1 MNNLETL
8 EVKRLQLLA
17 EYNKQQK
24 KGIIF
29 LLIGAV
35 IGVLSFFLFGDQ
47 MFIGLIP
54 AVIIGVVGFVFMG
67 KAYSQMQA
75 FRNIVKKDIILT
87 LLKEQ
92 FDDVY
97 YDPQGSIPI
106 SVINETRMVKRPDR
120 FHGED
125 YIRGSYHGVN
135 FELSDVDL
143 KERVETRDSKGNV
156 HVSYQTYFKGRWY
169 IYQFP
174 RKFNDALKIIEG
186 RWTGA
191 DTRNMVKLETES
203 IEFNKKFS
211 IYATTQEYGFYHI
224 TSSMIEKLLEL
235 EKLHRG
241 SILYYYVGDK
251 LHIGVNDRK
260 DYMELSIKTPL
271 NPDSLKAFMSDIEL
285 IPAIIN
291 ELRLDS
297 SKFKNTI

>member
-8 EVKRLQLLA
+8 EIKRQNLLA
-17 EYNKQQK
+17 EYKKQQK
-24 KGIIF
+24 KGILF
-29 LLIGAV
+29 LS
-35 IGVLSFFLFGDQ
+35 IGVLVLVLSFALLGEAVFVGMIVSAIL
-47 MFIGLIP
+47 
-54 AVIIGVVGFVFMG
+54 AVIGFVFMA
-67 KAYSQMQA
+67 KAYKHVQS
-75 FRNIVKKDIILT
+75 FRETVKKDIVVT
-87 LLKEQ
+87 LLKDQ
-92 FDDVY
+92 FDDVF
-97 YDPQGSIPI
+97 YDPQGTIPI
-106 SVINETRMVKRPDR
+106 STINETKMVKRPDR

-125 YIRGSYHGVN
+125 YIRGSYNGVK

-174 RKFNDALKIIEG
+174 RSFDDRLKIIEG

-191 DTRNMVKLETES
+191 DTKNMVKVQTES

-211 IYATTQEYGFYHI
+211 IYASTQEYGFYHI

-241 SILYYYVGDK
+241 SILYYYVQDK

-271 NPDSLKAFMSDIEL
+271 NTDALKAFMSDIEL

-297 SKFKNTI
+297 QKFKN

>member
-8 EVKRLQLLA
+8 EVKRQQLYLD
-17 EYNKQQK
+17 YKKQQN
-24 KGIIF
+24 KGILF
-29 LLIGAV
+29 LV
-35 IGVLSFFLFGDQ
+35 IAAAIALLSFILLGESVFLGMVVAFV
-47 MFIGLIP
+47 F
-54 AVIIGVVGFVFMG
+54 AVVGFIFVG
-67 KAYSQMQA
+67 KAFNLMQS
-75 FRNIVKKDIILT
+75 FRTIVKKDIILT

-97 YDPQGSIPI
+97 YDPQGMIPI

-125 YIRGSYHGVN
+125 YIKGSYNGVN
-135 FELSDVDL
+135 FELSDIDL

-174 RKFNDALKIIEG
+174 RKFPDALKIIEG

-191 DTRNMVKLETES
+191 DTRNMVKIQTES

-271 NPDSLKAFMSDIEL
+271 NTESLKAFMSDIEL

-297 SKFKNTI
+297 QKFKNSI